1 MESVAKENAEDLF
14 LAIDKAIRDI
24 YVEHSHVCNIV
35 FYIVGIILLSIGAW
49 FEYEKICKC

>member
-35 FYIVGIILLSIGAW
+35 FYIGVWI
-49 FEYEKICKC
+49 EYEKIRK